1 MNIQN
6 YKDDSKKHRMRV
18 VNYDISIIE
27 ILKTYLEPS

>member
-27 ILKTYLEPS
+27 NILSTGFK